1 MLHTRY
7 AQPLLENVVPL
18 KRILSCFVL
27 FLRREL
33 GRVGRLKLLEA
44 ESINWLTVPT
54 YSSPQIYCMNCIL
67 HNLHSL
73 RKSILIS
80 RFQMWRSLLNLEGS
94 WKDLQG
100 KYNET
105 DFLTRVGHTAH
116 INLQVALCRFIWAGA
131 GEFSQPLSATLLLLS
146 YVRYIGITP
155 RHSPGTT
162 AVAFKS
168 SIWHFSAWLLEL

>member
-1 MLHTRY
+1 M
-7 AQPLLENVVPL
+7 PLL
-18 KRILSCFVL
+18 KRAL
-27 FLRREL
+27 FFLLRREL
-33 GRVGRLKLLEA
+33 GRAGRLELLETK
-44 ESINWLTVPT
+44 SVNWVTVPT
-54 YSSPQIYCMNCIL
+54 YSSLQIYCMNCIL
-67 HNLHSL
+67 HNPGSL

-80 RFQMWRSLLNLEGS
+80 WFQMWRSPLNLEDS

-116 INLQVALCRFIWAGA
+116 INLRVVLCRFIRGGT
-131 GEFSQPLSATLLLLS
+131 GEFSQPLSVTLLLLS

-155 RHSPGTT
+155 RHSPRTT
-162 AVAFKS
+162 AFGFKS